1 MIEFIC
7 HFGVP
12 HRLHSDQETNFESKV
27 FAEVCRLLDIEK
39 TPTTPLYPQSDRQVK
54 RFKSNCMEMLLGKI
68 QQDQKIGIYT
78 FHLSRCCS

>member
-27 FAEVCRLLDIEK
+27 FAEVCLFSE
-39 TPTTPLYPQSDRQVK
+39 QSQVI
-54 RFKSNCMEMLLGKI
+54 FKVALHWDNA
-68 QQDQKIGIYT
+68 
-78 FHLSRCCS
+78 